1 MSSIKTLLE
10 TMRRLRDKDNGCP
23 WDIEQTFES
32 LSPCVVEEA
41 YEVSDAITRND
52 YKNLKEELGDVL
64 LQVIFHAEIA
74 NELKLFNFDEIVN
87 SLNKKLIRRHPHVF
101 NGASKPLSADEQSK
115 VWDEI
120 KAKEKNKKDANKTF
134 GNIPKSLPPIF
145 KAKKIQKKAA
155 KKGFDWKDS
164 IDVINKVEEEL
175 KELQAEL
182 KAREEVPAYVWS
194 VLEAMPKDSHPM
206 AMFNTGILCMQHES
220 VFAKR
225 YAEGIAKPDYWEPT
239 LEDTLNIIAKLP
251 AIAAYVYRL
260 RFDKGARIDPDP
272 QADWG
277 KNFVHMLGL
286 PDPNGELTEL
296 MRLYL
301 TK

>member
-175 KELQAEL
+175 KELKYEIKQNNKQNSQEELGDLLFSIVNLSRHLEIDASEAINQANHKFVKRFRLMEKEISKNKKKIENLSLEEL
-182 KAREEVPAYVWS
+182 EKFWV
-194 VLEAMPKDSHPM
+194 K
-206 AMFNTGILCMQHES
+206 I
-220 VFAKR
+220 
-225 YAEGIAKPDYWEPT
+225 
-239 LEDTLNIIAKLP
+239 KL
-251 AIAAYVYRL
+251 
-260 RFDKGARIDPDP
+260 DG
-272 QADWG
+272 
-277 KNFVHMLGL
+277 
-286 PDPNGELTEL
+286 
-296 MRLYL
+296 
-301 TK
+301 

>member
-101 NGASKPLSADEQSK
+101 NGASKPISADEQSK

-175 KELQAEL
+175 KELKYEIKQNNKQNSQEELGDLLFSIVNLSRHLEIDASEAINQANHKFVKRFKLMEKEISKNKKKIENLSLEEL
-182 KAREEVPAYVWS
+182 EKFWV
-194 VLEAMPKDSHPM
+194 K
-206 AMFNTGILCMQHES
+206 I
-220 VFAKR
+220 
-225 YAEGIAKPDYWEPT
+225 
-239 LEDTLNIIAKLP
+239 KL
-251 AIAAYVYRL
+251 
-260 RFDKGARIDPDP
+260 DG
-272 QADWG
+272 
-277 KNFVHMLGL
+277 
-286 PDPNGELTEL
+286 
-296 MRLYL
+296 
-301 TK
+301 

>member
-175 KELQAEL
+175 KELKYEIKQNNKQNSQEELGDLLFSIVNLSRHLEIDASEAINQANHKFVKRFRLMEKEISKNKKKIENLSLEEL
-182 KAREEVPAYVWS
+182 EKFWV
-194 VLEAMPKDSHPM
+194 KIKSH
-206 AMFNTGILCMQHES
+206 G
-220 VFAKR
+220 
-225 YAEGIAKPDYWEPT
+225 
-239 LEDTLNIIAKLP
+239 
-251 AIAAYVYRL
+251 
-260 RFDKGARIDPDP
+260 
-272 QADWG
+272 
-277 KNFVHMLGL
+277 
-286 PDPNGELTEL
+286 
-296 MRLYL
+296 
-301 TK
+301 